1 MNVSKT
7 LISTAV
13 AMSVAGVVG
22 FAFAQS
28 NPENINIRYPN
39 NLTQT
44 QSDAALPC
52 QPGPFNPHLPADQRS
67 RATSISDT
75 SSNCETVITKVV
87 QVQAPAP
94 VIVQM
99 EAAPSFQ
106 PAPAAQPVEIVAVAQ
121 SAPVDNS
128 PPFIE
133 RDARADRN

>member
-52 QPGPFNPHLPADQRS
+52 QPGPFNPHLPGDRRS
-67 RATSISDT
+67 HATSVSDT

-87 QVQAPAP
+87 QIQTPAP
-94 VIVQM
+94 VIVQT
-99 EAAPSFQ
+99 EAAPVIQ
-106 PAPAAQPVEIVAVAQ
+106 PAPAAQPVEVVAVAQ
-121 SAPVDNS
+121 YAPVDNN
-128 PPFIE
+128 PPFVE
-133 RDARADRN
+133 RDAKADRN